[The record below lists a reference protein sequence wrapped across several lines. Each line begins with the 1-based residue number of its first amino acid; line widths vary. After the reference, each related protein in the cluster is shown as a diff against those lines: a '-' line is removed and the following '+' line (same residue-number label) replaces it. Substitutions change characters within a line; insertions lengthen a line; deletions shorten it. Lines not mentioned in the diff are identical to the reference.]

1 MATDAFSP
9 EVSMYKYIAN
19 IFELFCKNKRV
30 IDRKIRNCASNNFFM
45 SKQIIQTDK
54 VPAPIG
60 PYSQAVIANGFLFAS
75 GQIAFNPSTGE
86 LVTESIEAE
95 TKQVMENIKAI
106 LAESTLSFAHIVKTT
121 IFLSDMQL
129 FAQVNEI
136 YGSYFT
142 ADFPARET
150 VAVKTLPRNVNV
162 EISVTAVVNL

>member
-1 MATDAFSP
+1 
-9 EVSMYKYIAN
+9 
-19 IFELFCKNKRV
+19 
-30 IDRKIRNCASNNFFM
+30 M

-75 GQIAFNPSTGE
+75 GQIAFDPSTGE
-86 LVTESIEAE
+86 LVMDSIQSE

-106 LAESTLSFAHIVKTT
+106 LEEAKIGFDNIVKTS

-129 FAQVNEI
+129 FAQINEV

-142 ADFPARET
+142 SNFPARET

-162 EISVTAVVNL
+162 EISITAVIAL

>member
-1 MATDAFSP
+1 
-9 EVSMYKYIAN
+9 
-19 IFELFCKNKRV
+19 
-30 IDRKIRNCASNNFFM
+30 M

-75 GQIAFNPSTGE
+75 GQIAFDPTTGE
-86 LVTESIEAE
+86 LVMDSIQSE

-106 LAESTLSFAHIVKTT
+106 LEEAKIGFENIVKTS

-129 FAQVNEI
+129 FAQVNEV

-142 ADFPARET
+142 SNFPARET
-150 VAVKTLPRNVNV
+150 VAVKTLPRNVKV
-162 EISVTAVVNL
+162 EISITAVIAL